1 MPRSPTSYEKENKK
15 RSRSRTR
22 SRSPR
27 RRERRRDDE
36 DRRRGETTDRKPIKY
51 KYWDV
56 PPIGYENMRPAEYKA
71 LLTSGQIPRATIQS
85 SVPVVGPSVTCQSRR
100 LYIGGIPF
108 GCTEDILMDFF
119 NQQMHLCNLA
129 QAEGNPVLACQ
140 INLDKNFAFL
150 EFRSIDET
158 TACMCFDGVCFM
170 GHQLKIRRPRDYQPI
185 NASFDV
191 LSKLPVST
199 IVVDGPNKLYIGG
212 IPTFFT
218 DEQVKELLQAFGQ
231 LKAFS
236 LQKDSSGASK
246 GYAFAEYLD
255 PALTHQAIA
264 GLNGMDLNGKQLTVA
279 LACPDEKPQNANPSL
294 THVGIDLS
302 KGAGM
307 PTEVLCLLNMVTE
320 EELKDP
326 TEYAEI
332 CEDITIECAKFGNIM
347 SFAIPRP
354 GVDAVGIGK
363 VFIEYASPSECQKA
377 QAALTGRKFADR
389 VVVTSYY
396 DLTKYRNKVFA

>member
-1 MPRSPTSYEKENKK
+1 
-15 RSRSRTR
+15 
-22 SRSPR
+22 
-27 RRERRRDDE
+27 
-36 DRRRGETTDRKPIKY
+36 
-51 KYWDV
+51 
-56 PPIGYENMRPAEYKA
+56 
-71 LLTSGQIPRATIQS
+71 
-85 SVPVVGPSVTCQSRR
+85 
-100 LYIGGIPF
+100 
-108 GCTEDILMDFF
+108 
-119 NQQMHLCNLA
+119 MHLCNLA
-129 QAEGNPVLACQ
+129 QAAGNPVLACQ

-170 GHQLKIRRPRDYQPI
+170 GHQLKIRRPRDYNPI
-185 NASFDV
+185 NASYDV

-236 LQKDSSGASK
+236 LQKSSDGSSK

-279 LACPDEKPQNANPSL
+279 LACPDEKPQNNVNPSWA
-294 THVGIDLS
+294 TQVGLDLS

-320 EELKDP
+320 EELTDAQ
-326 TEYAEI
+326 EYADI
-332 CEDITIECAKFGNIM
+332 CEDITSECAKYGNII
-347 SFAIPRP
+347 SFCIPRP
-354 GVDAVGIGK
+354 GVDAAGIGK
-363 VFIEYASPSECQKA
+363 VFIEYGTPSECQKA

-396 DLTKYRNKVFA
+396 DPEKYRNKAFA